1 MKRRKNRSREDGARR
16 EGGVRE
22 VRQFA
27 LSVEYSTEAGASAPA
42 LIEESLGRLVEAF
55 MFPNG
60 EGPRRLDEE
69 SAPEEMVSF
78 LVCLLRDVGT
88 GLWRMRERMVEPQ
101 GGEPLPEMR
110 RAYRHLEA
118 LMDTLTQMGVRIHG
132 HTDEQVPACG
142 IYALKAVA
150 YEPTPGLV
158 CERVIETI
166 KPTIYFGSQVI
177 QVGEVVI
184 GTPLASG

>member
-1 MKRRKNRSREDGARR
+1 MKRRKNRSREGDLKR
-16 EGGVRE
+16 EGGLRE

-27 LSVEYSTEAGASAPA
+27 LSVEYRGEADVPTA

-60 EGPRRLDEE
+60 EGLRRLDAE
-69 SAPEEMVSF
+69 SAPEEMASF

-118 LMDTLTQMGVRIHG
+118 LMDTLAQMGVRIHG
-132 HTDEQVPACG
+132 HTNEQVPACG

-177 QVGEVVI
+177 QVGEVVV
-184 GTPLASG
+184 GTPPTSG